1 MKILIVL
8 ITLLSTISF
17 NALGQNVTEIPLPEE
32 FVITMDVTDEYPM
45 IRTGY
50 STDSID
56 TITRF
61 YKEKLGVPLNSVGN
75 NTYHTL
81 FYNDKEH
88 KVKISLYRHNYMTEV
103 SIMIE

>member
-17 NALGQNVTEIPLPEE
+17 NALSQNVTEIPLPEE
-32 FVITMDVTDEYPM
+32 FVITMDVTNEYPM

-50 STDSID
+50 LTDSID
-56 TITRF
+56 TITAF
-61 YKEKLGVPLNSVGN
+61 YKEKLGEPLKNTGNS
-75 NTYHTL
+75 THHTL
-81 FYNDKEH
+81 FYNYKEH
-88 KVKISLYRHNYMTEV
+88 KVKISLYHHNYVTEV